1 MEYSNALIHRVLVE
15 TQVIAMVGASQRTER
30 PSYGVMRFLLDKG
43 YTVYP
48 VNPSYRGE
56 KIHGQTVL
64 ESLIKIPEN
73 IDMVNIFRRSNEVE
87 TAVSN
92 AITNGAKYI
101 WMQLGVINQAEAK
114 RAAAKG
120 LTVIMDRCPVIEYKR
135 LSLG

>member
-1 MEYSNALIHRVLVE
+1 MEYSNALIHRVVVE
-15 TQVIAMVGASQRTER
+15 TLVIALVGASQRTQR
-30 PSYGVMRFLLDKG
+30 QSYGVMRFLLDKG

-48 VNPSYRGE
+48 VNPSHRGE
-56 KIHGQTVL
+56 KIHGKTVL
-64 ESLIKIPEN
+64 ESLVKIPEN